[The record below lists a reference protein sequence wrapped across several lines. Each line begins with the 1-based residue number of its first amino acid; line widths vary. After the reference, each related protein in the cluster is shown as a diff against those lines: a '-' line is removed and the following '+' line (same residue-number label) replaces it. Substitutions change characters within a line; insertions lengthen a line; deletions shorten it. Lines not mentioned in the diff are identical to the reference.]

1 MNSLAHFL
9 PICLLSSLQNSQPPA
24 DYNLVF
30 LNFTNRWCLYI
41 PFDPSS
47 STEQHALSVHLCCCI
62 NDFYIKICM
71 HFYTLVPGTSAAC
84 QIPPP
89 RHFKC
94 ISAPNSR
101 KPHTRSIFQMSKL
114 RLRETR
120 ATASAVGVGTV
131 QSNWRLCH
139 CCQFAAATGNPSV
152 TRLKD
157 KECFPEI
164 CVWELHLHCSP
175 MVPGRGC

>member
-30 LNFTNRWCLYI
+30 LDFTNRWCLYI

-120 ATASAVGVGTV
+120 ATASAVRVGTV
-131 QSNWRLCH
+131 QSHWRLCH
-139 CCQFAAATGNPSV
+139 CCQFAAATGNPAV
-152 TRLKD
+152 ARLKD
-157 KECFPEI
+157 KECFPGI